1 MEILKEGASAW
12 VLSEFEWR
20 ARWGASAVNIGNKI
34 LVMGRFYMIQFQST
48 YFLWMAGGDIGA
60 GNPPETRD
68 VHEFDPSTETFVK
81 VGQMKEARR
90 WFAVS
95 VATSK
100 DVIQHCL

>member
-1 MEILKEGASAW
+1 
-12 VLSEFEWR
+12 
-20 ARWGASAVNIGNKI
+20 
-34 LVMGRFYMIQFQST
+34 
-48 YFLWMAGGDIGA
+48 MAGGAIAAD
-60 GNPPETRD
+60 TRD

-95 VATSK
+95 VASSK

>member
-12 VLSEFEWR
+12 VLSAISMSNHAFI
-20 ARWGASAVNIGNKI
+20 WGTSAVNIGNKI
-34 LVMGRFYMIQFQST
+34 LVMGK
-48 YFLWMAGGDIGA
+48 YFNPHVLPHIKLLSGGFNGYIEI
-60 GNPPETRD
+60 PD

-81 VGQMKEARR
+81 VGQMKQGRR

-95 VATSK
+95 VASSK

>member
-60 GNPPETRD
+60 GHTRD
-68 VHEFDPSTETFVK
+68 VHEFDPSSETFVK

-95 VATSK
+95 VASSK